1 MGLLTVFELGHWF
14 FFLSLDLNQNTGSS
28 WVLSWP
34 VFGLKT
40 YTTSFPVSPVY
51 WLQFLGLVSLHN
63 CVSQFLIVSH
73 FLLVLFLWRT
83 LTYKHTE
90 EQDNVTEMKKEKAEK
105 KCIDKTLRQWNYQ
118 VQFSFIFISNMS
130 SLNFYFLRIKLY
142 FKTLLTVQR
151 RKSDMNFKTTVIN
164 MITKLSDKM

>member
-1 MGLLTVFELGHWF
+1 M
-14 FFLSLDLNQNTGSS
+14 
-28 WVLSWP
+28 
-34 VFGLKT
+34 
-40 YTTSFPVSPVY
+40 
-51 WLQFLGLVSLHN
+51 
-63 CVSQFLIVSH
+63 
-73 FLLVLFLWRT
+73 VLFLWRT